1 MVAKEVVRNFSYGY
15 EPVAI
20 DIYVSL
26 TYDTPPNQVK
36 MTVLDVLREIPTI
49 VQEPAPMCRTWAYD
63 ESAIRY
69 QIRYWV
75 TDFGHADNA
84 MEEVYTRLW
93 YRLRREGID
102 MALPRRVVHMRGE
115 ATARPEFSSDTVLE
129 LLRAVDLF
137 TLISEEEL
145 EQLRGKLVARRFGK
159 NERIIQEG
167 EEGHTFYLVASGE
180 VSVRTGKGQEVTRL
194 KRGSYFGEMSLLT
207 GEPRAATVMAVED
220 SVLLELGRPA
230 FAHMFVS
237 NPGLARQLSALL
249 AQRRTQLRAVAE
261 AGGAALDPMPEAGR
275 ILGRLRQ
282 IFGLKPD

>member
-36 MTVLDVLREIPTI
+36 LAVLDVLRESSLVLQDP
-49 VQEPAPMCRTWAYD
+49 VPLCRTWAFE
-63 ESAIRY
+63 ESAISY

-75 TDFGHADNA
+75 ADFANADNA
-84 MEEVYTRLW
+84 KEELYTRLW
-93 YRLRREGID
+93 YRLRREGIEL
-102 MALPRRVVHMRGE
+102 ALPRRVVHMRNE
-115 ATARPEFSSDTVLE
+115 AAARPEFSSDTVLE

-145 EQLRGKLVARRFGK
+145 EQLRSNLVARRFGK

-167 EEGHTFYLVASGE
+167 EEGKTFYLVVSGE

-194 KRGSYFGEMSLLT
+194 KRGNYFGEMSLLT
-207 GEPRAATVMAVED
+207 GEPRAATVVALED

-230 FAHMFVS
+230 FATMFAS
-237 NPGLARQLSALL
+237 KPGLALQLSALL

-261 AGGAALDPMPEAGR
+261 AGGHGMDPAPEAGR

-282 IFGLKPD
+282 IFGLKQD